1 MKVKYTKEFEVE
13 CDIEQAEEDYRE
25 DLYWEPNM
33 EPDKAIYDAIEA
45 NLIYAR
51 DEGDLPQD
59 VIEQFATA
67 LRKRIGGVQM
77 EMEGV
82 R

>member
-1 MKVKYTKEFEVE
+1 MKVKYTREFEVE
-13 CDIEQAEEDYRE
+13 CDLEQAEEDYRE
-25 DLYWEPNM
+25 DFYWDPYI
-33 EPDKAIYDAIEA
+33 EPDRAIYDAIEA
-45 NLIYAR
+45 NLMYDR

-77 EMEGV
+77 EMEGII
-82 R
+82 